1 MKKKN
6 KKLTHT
12 FRHLDGPWC
21 DVDYKMLHACFDF
34 LCDFVEK
41 ENGLLNLMYQY
52 DYWRKLDSKECLL
65 MGMSR
70 EQARE
75 RARTSKV
82 YWDEARKLY
91 KWWTTCFIPENE
103 AGTWSILNK
112 DQADFENKQLIRLIN
127 IRLTL
132 WT

>member
-12 FRHLDGPWC
+12 FRHLEGPWC

-41 ENGLLNLMYQY
+41 EKGLEMLEYQY
-52 DYWRKLDSKECLL
+52 DYWRKLNAKERLL
-65 MGMSR
+65 MGMTR
-70 EQARE
+70 EQG
-75 RARTSKV
+75 
-82 YWDEARKLY
+82 RKQAKQAKFHWEETRGLY
-91 KWWTTCFIPENE
+91 DWWTKIFIPLNE
-103 AGTWSILNK
+103 SGSYLGMSKAET
-112 DQADFENKQLIRLIN
+112 DFENKQLIRLIN